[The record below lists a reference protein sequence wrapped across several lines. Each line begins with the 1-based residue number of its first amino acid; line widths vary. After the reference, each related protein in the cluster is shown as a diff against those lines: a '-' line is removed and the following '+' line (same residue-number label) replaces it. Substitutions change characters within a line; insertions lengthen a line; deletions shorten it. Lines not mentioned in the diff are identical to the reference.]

1 MVTRKK
7 MNPHSPDGILALMT
21 CKCLHD
27 DDDDDAEL

>member
-21 CKCLHD
+21 GKCLHD
-27 DDDDDAEL
+27 DDDAKL